1 MSLIS
6 NDLIHELVKLNQSII
21 DEEII
26 HPSRLALRLEE
37 IAASAWDEAEQLGCT
52 SFELAE
58 GLQPSFQI
66 QP

>member
-21 DEEII
+21 DQEII

-58 GLQPSFQI
+58 GIQSCLQI